1 MITYAIILF
10 CASVLFFGLSIAIYR
25 GRVDLIHDYHQTRV
39 TDRAAYGK
47 AFAKALA
54 SIGVAMAISG
64 GSRDSQPVSIIVNSI
79 NPPLGVR
86 KTPPYNGF
94 MIGEHPAVP
103 GRAAAA

>member
-64 GSRDSQPVSIIVNSI
+64 GVSLSDETDAVALAAVAVLIAGLIGGVLAIV
-79 NPPLGVR
+79 VVQ
-86 KTPPYNGF
+86 KKYNGGVF
-94 MIGEHPAVP
+94 
-103 GRAAAA
+103 